1 MQDKAGEIG
10 EMIRELIILE
20 IQKLWKEKKEEW
32 MEQFEQRLRSL
43 EEKSPT
49 LDSSMIFA
57 SAMVAFNLLMRIS
70 SRRRLPLPGC

>member
-43 EEKSPT
+43 EEKSSTFPK
-49 LDSSMIFA
+49 
-57 SAMVAFNLLMRIS
+57 
-70 SRRRLPLPGC
+70 